1 MSRVDV
7 LAVGEAASIL
17 RGVTPLGPIDVLA
30 VGDVWGVGGDVP
42 MRVHRVDRAGGRVQ
56 LRAAYP
62 AGPGKRWDFRGLVG
76 EPVRLRRYQ
85 DDALQIVEG
94 VVVSAM
100 QGGVTLSR
108 LRLGLGGGAS

>member
-7 LAVGEAASIL
+7 LAAGEAASIL

-76 EPVRLRRYQ
+76 EPVRLRRYV
-85 DDALQIVEG
+85 ASGLQ
-94 VVVSAM
+94 VVHGTVASAM
-100 QGGVTLSR
+100 QGGVTLSG
-108 LRLGLGGGAS
+108 LRLELVVGAS